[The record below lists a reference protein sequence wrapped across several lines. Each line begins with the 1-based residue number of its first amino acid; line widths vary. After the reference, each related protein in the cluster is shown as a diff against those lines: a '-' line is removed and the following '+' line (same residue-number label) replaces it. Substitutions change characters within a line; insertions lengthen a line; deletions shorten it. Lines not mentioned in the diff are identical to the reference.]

1 MDIKRITD
9 TILPSFEAL
18 KTEENIEVEIRLGKH
33 NGSLFDTNV
42 GKETW
47 ERVLKGLKN
56 YDGWESTNYTE
67 SDVYYNDNSNV
78 RITSN
83 EDTGEQTMIQK
94 ISVVKEDFKC
104 DPLDVRVCIAREI
117 PTSGEY
123 EMDRKRTKT
132 RHSFVRKNLSIDMTI
147 SSGDNVD
154 MDSEEEAMYQIE
166 MEIVKPSEVDS
177 IYKFQNILQKI
188 DDLCKLIPQ

>member
-1 MDIKRITD
+1 MDIKHITD

-18 KTEENIEVEIRLGKH
+18 KTEENIEVEVRLGKH

-42 GKETW
+42 GKDTW

-56 YDGWESTNYTE
+56 YDGWESTDYNE
-67 SDVYYNDNSNV
+67 SNVFYNDKNSV

-94 ISVVKEDFKC
+94 INVVKEDFKC

-123 EMDRKRTKT
+123 EMDRKRTKV

-154 MDSEEEAMYQIE
+154 MDSEEEASYQIE
-166 MEIVKPSEVDS
+166 LEIVKPGDVDS
-177 IYKFQNILQKI
+177 VYKLFNIINKVADLVKI
-188 DDLCKLIPQ
+188 M

>member
-1 MDIKRITD
+1 MDLTEKVLAI
-9 TILPSFEAL
+9 FEAH
-18 KTEENIEVEIRLGKH
+18 KNEGDVEVEIRLGKH

-42 GKETW
+42 GKDVW
-47 ERVLKGLKN
+47 KRVLTGLKK
-56 YDGWESTNYTE
+56 YDGWESTKTTTSE
-67 SDVYYNDNSNV
+67 VYYNDGNNV
-78 RITSN
+78 RITCD

-94 ISVVKEDFKC
+94 IAVVKEDFKRE
-104 DPLDVRVCIAREI
+104 PLDVRFCVAREI

-147 SSGDNVD
+147 SSGDNAD
-154 MDSEEEAMYQIE
+154 MDSEEEASYQIE
-166 MEIVKPSEVDS
+166 LEIVKPSDVDS

-188 DDLCKLIPQ
+188 DDLCRLISQ

>member
-1 MDIKRITD
+1 MDIKHITD

-18 KTEENIEVEIRLGKH
+18 KTEENIEVEVRLGKH

-42 GKETW
+42 GKDTW

-56 YDGWESTNYTE
+56 YDGWESTDYNE
-67 SDVYYNDNSNV
+67 SDVFYNDKNSV

-83 EDTGEQTMIQK
+83 EHTGEQTMIQK
-94 ISVVKEDFKC
+94 INVVKEDFKC

-123 EMDRKRTKT
+123 EMDRKRTKV

-154 MDSEEEAMYQIE
+154 MDSEEEASYQIE
-166 MEIVKPSEVDS
+166 LEIVKPGDVDS
-177 IYKFQNILQKI
+177 VYKLFNIINKVADLVKI
-188 DDLCKLIPQ
+188 M

>member
-1 MDIKRITD
+1 MDIKHITD

-18 KTEENIEVEIRLGKH
+18 KTEENIEVEVRLGKH

-42 GKETW
+42 GKDTW

-56 YDGWESTNYTE
+56 YDGWESTDYNE
-67 SDVYYNDNSNV
+67 SNVFYNDKNSV

-94 ISVVKEDFKC
+94 INVVKEDFKC

-123 EMDRKRTKT
+123 EMDRKRTKV

-154 MDSEEEAMYQIE
+154 MDSEEEASYQIE
-166 MEIVKPSEVDS
+166 LEIVKPGDVDS
-177 IYKFQNILQKI
+177 VYKLFNTINKVADLVKI
-188 DDLCKLIPQ
+188 M

>member
-1 MDIKRITD
+1 MDIKHITD

-67 SDVYYNDNSNV
+67 TDVYYNDNSNV

-104 DPLDVRVCIAREI
+104 DPLDVRMCIAREI

-154 MDSEEEAMYQIE
+154 MDSEEEPSYQIE
-166 MEIVKPSEVDS
+166 LEIVKPGEVDS
-177 IYKFQNILQKI
+177 VYKLFNIINKVADLVKI
-188 DDLCKLIPQ
+188 M